1 MPAYNVY
8 LAALGSHGLTSQEQT
23 DIQTKLTTWFN
34 QITAGTAY
42 GTASVS
48 WATAAPGTIGGHEM
62 LIYFVADSMD
72 SILVALPGNSG
83 RGSGDGFTTW
93 ANNLTGSEVYVSS
106 SRQYLAEM
114 AFHESMHNKLHLG
127 DTALHAKDGLAHIP
141 VTAGTTPSATNITD
155 MRRAL
160 ATSQPQ
166 WTGGWTAYNDPSRGL
181 F

>member
-8 LAALGSHGLTSQEQT
+8 LAALGSHGLTSAEQT

-34 QITAGTAY
+34 RITTGTSY

-48 WATAAPGTIGGHEM
+48 WATAAPGNIGGHEL

-72 SILVALPGNSG
+72 SILVSLPGNSA

-114 AFHESMHNKLHLG
+114 AFHEAMHNKLHLG
-127 DTALHAKDGLAHIP
+127 DTALHAKDGLAHVP
-141 VTAGTTPSATNITD
+141 VTAGTAPSATNITD
-155 MRRAL
+155 MRTAL
-160 ATSQPQ
+160 SANQPQ
-166 WTGGWTAYNDPSRGL
+166 WTGGWTAYNDPMRGL
-181 F
+181 